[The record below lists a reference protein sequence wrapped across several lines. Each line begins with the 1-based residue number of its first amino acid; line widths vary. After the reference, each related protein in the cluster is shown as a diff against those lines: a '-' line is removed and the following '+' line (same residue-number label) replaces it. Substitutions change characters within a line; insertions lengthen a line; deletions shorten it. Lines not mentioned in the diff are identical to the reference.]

1 MDEATE
7 RVTAQYTRYSDP
19 APFTDLDEA
28 AASGRYIPGD
38 PAMFSALIWPG
49 GRPRADLR
57 ILVAGCGTSEAALI
71 ARNNP
76 SCSVLGIDLSET
88 SLSHSRSLKE
98 KHGLANLQ
106 LERVDLRE
114 LPGERPFDYILCHR
128 VLHHLS
134 DPDLGLRALASVL
147 SPDGAAS
154 VMVYGR
160 AARAGIYLLQDV
172 FRRAGVRQDAQGVAF
187 VRHTLQQLP
196 PIHYS
201 HKPLS
206 RNVDL
211 SKDSAI
217 VDAFL
222 HAQDRAYSV
231 PEVLDFVRRNG
242 LAFQSWVDAGEYS
255 IDRLPAGG
263 VLEAAARKLPLEDQW
278 AIVEAITL
286 AADRHTFIVCHPQ
299 RDPNSY
305 SVSCSGDAFLELIPV
320 RHHTIAISKERMPGT
335 DRVGVLRD
343 AIHFTVAPGG
353 AFLLLTADGRKTIG
367 EILQAPQL
375 ASVPADRRVTSVREF
390 FERMWR
396 NGHVFLSRVP
406 VR

>member
-7 RVTAQYTRYSDP
+7 RVTAQYTNYSYP
-19 APFTDLDEA
+19 APLADLDELA
-28 AASGRYIPGD
+28 KSGRYIVGD
-38 PAMFSALIWPG
+38 PARYSALIWPG

-57 ILVAGCGTSEAALI
+57 ILVAGCGTSEAAFI

-88 SLSHSRSLKE
+88 SLAYSRSLKE

-106 LERVDLRE
+106 LEHADLRE
-114 LPGERPFDYILCHR
+114 LSAEQPFDYILCHG

-134 DPDLGLRALASVL
+134 DPDRGLRALASVL

-154 VMVYGR
+154 VMLYGR
-160 AARAGIYLLQDV
+160 AARAGVYLLQDV
-172 FRRAGVRQDAQGVAF
+172 FRRAGVKQDADGIAF

-196 PIHYS
+196 PIHYVN
-201 HKPLS
+201 KLLS
-206 RNVDL
+206 KSVDL
-211 SKDSAI
+211 SKDSTV

-222 HAQDRAYSV
+222 HAQDQAYSV
-231 PEVLDFVRRNG
+231 PEVLDFVRGNG
-242 LAFQSWVDAGEYS
+242 LVFQSWVDAGEYS

-263 VLEAAARKLPLEDQW
+263 VLEAAARKLPVEDQW

-286 AADRHTFIVCHPQ
+286 AVDRHTFLVCRPQ
-299 RDPNSY
+299 RDPASY
-305 SVSCSGDAFLELIPV
+305 SISCSGEEFLALIPV

-335 DRVGVLRD
+335 DRVGVIRD
-343 AIHFTVAPGG
+343 VMHFTVAPGG
-353 AFLLLTADGRKTIG
+353 AFLLLAADGRKTIG

-375 ASVPADRRVTSVREF
+375 ASVPAEKRVASAREF

-396 NGHVFLSRVP
+396 NGHLFLSRVP
-406 VR
+406 IR

>member
-7 RVTAQYTRYSDP
+7 RVTAQYTKYSYP
-19 APFTDLDEA
+19 APLSDLDEL
-28 AASGRYIPGD
+28 AASGRYIVGD
-38 PAMFSALIWPG
+38 PAAYSALIWPE

-76 SCSVLGIDLSET
+76 SCSVLGIDVSET
-88 SLSHSRSLKE
+88 SLSHCRSLKE
-98 KHGLANLQ
+98 QHGLDNLQ
-106 LERVDLRE
+106 LERLDLRD
-114 LPGERPFDYILCHR
+114 LPGERPFDYILCHG

-134 DPDLGLRALASVL
+134 DPGRGLRALASVL
-147 SPDGAAS
+147 SPQGAAS
-154 VMVYGR
+154 VMLYGR

-172 FRRAGVRQDAQGVAF
+172 FRRAGVKQDAQGVAF

-196 PIHYS
+196 PIHYI
-201 HKPLS
+201 HKLLG
-206 RNVDL
+206 NVDL
-211 SKDSAI
+211 SKDSTI

-222 HAQDRAYSV
+222 HVQDRAYSV

-242 LAFQSWVDAGEYS
+242 LVFQSWVDAGNYS
-255 IDRLPAGG
+255 IDKLPNGG
-263 VLEAAARKLPLEDQW
+263 VLEAEARKLPLEDQW

-286 AADRHTFIVCHPQ
+286 AVDRHTFLVCHPQ
-299 RDPNSY
+299 RDPDSY
-305 SVSCSGDAFLELIPV
+305 SVSCSGDAFLDLIPV

-335 DRVGVLRD
+335 DRMGVIRD
-343 AIHFTVAPGG
+343 TMHFTVAPGG

-375 ASVPADRRVTSVREF
+375 ASVPAEKRVAGAREF

-396 NGHVFLSRVP
+396 NGHIFLSRVP